1 MCMCGCK
8 ETIQTT
14 TNHVVNY
21 KGCVIIIRNVPCEEC
36 TKCGEVYYSDSVA
49 QKLEQMV
56 NATKALMQEV
66 SVIDYNRVA

>member
-1 MCMCGCK
+1 MCGNK

-21 KGCVIIIRNVPCEEC
+21 KNSLIIIRNVPCEEC
-36 TKCGEVYYSDSVA
+36 TKCGEVYYSNEVA
-49 QKLEQMV
+49 KKLEQMV
-56 NATKALMQEV
+56 NIAKTLMQEV

>member
-1 MCMCGCK
+1 MCMCGSK
-8 ETIQTT
+8 EMIQTT

-36 TKCGEVYYSDSVA
+36 VKCGETYYSNSVA

-56 NATKALMQEV
+56 NAAKSLMQEV